1 MKPRFGQKKNQNNY
15 QRNRFQR
22 PKLKEEF
29 NIENLNFPDLN
40 SEQKEIKNIN
50 NSLIDYKKLDF
61 KEEEVIVKENKL
73 KKGYLILNKE
83 NILKYGEQIKREK
96 KIKEETI
103 DINIYNKMIANWERY
118 RNSDIE
124 LYGDRSRFIDNY
136 KEIER
141 MINEE
146 LKIQKE
152 IDTYNEDKKKG
163 RLISEEEKMELEE
176 YY

>member
-1 MKPRFGQKKNQNNY
+1 MRPRFGQKKNQNNY
-15 QRNRFQR
+15 QRNRFQK

-40 SEQKEIKNIN
+40 TEQREIKNIQ

-61 KEEEVIVKENKL
+61 KEEEVKIEENKI

-83 NILKYGEQIKREK
+83 NILKYGEELKRQK
-96 KIKEETI
+96 NMKEEKI
-103 DINIYNKMIANWERY
+103 NMNIYYKMIANWESY

-124 LYGDRSRFIDNY
+124 LYGDRSRFIENDR
-136 KEIER
+136 EIER
-141 MINEE
+141 IISEE

-163 RLISEEEKMELEE
+163 RLISEEEKIELEE

>member
-103 DINIYNKMIANWERY
+103 DIDIYNKMIANWERY

>member
-103 DINIYNKMIANWERY
+103 DIDIYNKMIANWERY

-163 RLISEEEKMELEE
+163 RLISEEENMELEE